1 MADIVTN
8 PKARRDY
15 EILETL
21 EAGLVLR
28 GTEVKSLRAGLGQLA
43 DAFARVEGGEAFLY
57 NAHIDEYRQG
67 NRFNHEP
74 KAPRKL
80 LLHQREIRRLREA
93 SEARGLALVAL
104 SLYWKQGRVKVALG
118 VGRSKQRFDKRQDL
132 KERETERELRR
143 VMQHRL
149 KGRSAPRAGAGRGV
163 RSGGVPG

>member
-1 MADIVTN
+1 MPDIVTN

-21 EAGLVLR
+21 EAGIVLR

-43 DAFARVEGGEAFLY
+43 DAFARVERDEVFLH

-80 LLHQREIRRLREA
+80 LLNRREIRRLREA
-93 SEARGLALVAL
+93 TEIQGLALVAL
-104 SLYWKQGRVKVALG
+104 SLYWKQGRVKVAVG
-118 VGRSKQRFDKRQDL
+118 IGRSKQRFDKRQDL
-132 KERETERELRR
+132 KQRETDRELRR
-143 VMQHRL
+143 ATQHRL
-149 KGRSAPRAGAGRGV
+149 KGRTASPRPARPAQIRA
-163 RSGGVPG
+163 